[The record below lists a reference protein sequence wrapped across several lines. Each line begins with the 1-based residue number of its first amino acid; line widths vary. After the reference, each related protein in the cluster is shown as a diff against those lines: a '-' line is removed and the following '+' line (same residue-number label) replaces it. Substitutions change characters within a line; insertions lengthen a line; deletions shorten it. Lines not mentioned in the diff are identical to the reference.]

1 MGTKAK
7 PWVVYPCPTLYTM
20 SGQKKIGRPIL
31 ESLEAMEAAP
41 ILALPIAVGTEN

>member
-1 MGTKAK
+1 MGPKAK

-20 SGQKKIGRPIL
+20 SGQNKIVRPIL

-41 ILALPIAVGTEN
+41 MLALPVAVGTED